1 MFCLSCS
8 DLPNHV
14 ALFVSSES
22 SQWIEVYWLGLR
34 LFGLRL
40 FGVTVWKLLIIDPF
54 SQWKLNKIETENC
67 IEIWNFVHENKSSWT
82 TSHYKHNMRL
92 SFAQCF
98 WLNPSDNVR
107 KKVLHILSI
116 KERCK
121 CKMSKMKGKTHVQ
134 SSFTISKL
142 AFWRFASMFY
152 FSSFWSGNSGIF
164 FCWKKPCFSNIFHKI
179 TKVTKPQNNN

>member
-134 SSFTISKL
+134 SSFAISKL
-142 AFWRFASMFY
+142 AFEGLHKCFIFQAFDSVIVAFFLLEKTVFLKY
-152 FSSFWSGNSGIF
+152 F
-164 FCWKKPCFSNIFHKI
+164 P
-179 TKVTKPQNNN
+179 